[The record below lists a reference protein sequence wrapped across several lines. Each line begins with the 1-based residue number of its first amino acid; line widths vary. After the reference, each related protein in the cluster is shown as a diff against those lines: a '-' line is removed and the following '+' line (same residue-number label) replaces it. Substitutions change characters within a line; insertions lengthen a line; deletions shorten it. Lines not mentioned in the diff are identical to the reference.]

1 LIRELLISEGS
12 TSIQLN
18 EEQRSALAFLNAR
31 PHATANM
38 NTSHRQV
45 TCYRETED
53 SPVVF

>member
-1 LIRELLISEGS
+1 MIRELLISEGS

-18 EEQRSALAFLNAR
+18 EEQRSALAFLHAR